1 MANCDSIMDI
11 SLQLNLDDISALAAE
26 DMEFSVAQ
34 APLPEDVMTPTKL
47 SDETP
52 SSQDFSHLV
61 TSFAPRKQF
70 SKLISDERLPS
81 LKKFLASNPDVK
93 SITQQSRENIQ
104 G

>member
-1 MANCDSIMDI
+1 MDI
-11 SLQLNLDDISALAAE
+11 SLQLNLDDISALAPE

-34 APLPEDVMTPTKL
+34 APLAEDVMTPTKL

-52 SSQDFSHLV
+52 SSQDFAHHV

-70 SKLISDERLPS
+70 SKLFSDERLPS